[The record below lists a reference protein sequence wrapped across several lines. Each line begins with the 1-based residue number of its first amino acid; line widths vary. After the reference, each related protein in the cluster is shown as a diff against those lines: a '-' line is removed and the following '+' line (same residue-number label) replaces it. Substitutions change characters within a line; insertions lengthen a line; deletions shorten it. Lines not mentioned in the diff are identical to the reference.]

1 MPPFFYI
8 YLFYLYYIIGQACKN
23 RWISLRDQLRK
34 AIKKK
39 KTKSGQAA
47 DIQKKWKYE
56 DCMSFVLPF
65 FKQRE
70 TYSNIL
76 SPESASEESNDE
88 DISNKNDKTTNN
100 DVLNEDEESEKE
112 TPSKRK
118 VMGSL
123 SQKTKSLKKIK
134 IPASYYSKT
143 KKNNKPQTASSV
155 LMKYI
160 LDNETNDEPKATSYA
175 HPIDTFFQG
184 LAATV
189 KTFSPEY
196 QHMAKN
202 KLFGIVSDLEWA
214 QLQNKSANPQI
225 PLSVNPSTSY
235 FCSNTQVAPSQ
246 NTMQYIQT
254 PTPSPISRPSSSTST
269 TTQHFYENFDPTNV
283 QNMY

>member
-1 MPPFFYI
+1 MDDENLI
-8 YLFYLYYIIGQACKN
+8 EKVRLYDELYNMAHKKYSDNHHKDIIWMKIGKELNTTGQACKN

-39 KTKSGQAA
+39 KTKSVQAA

-56 DCMSFVLPF
+56 DCMSFVIPF
-65 FKQRE
+65 FKERE

-76 SPESASEESNDE
+76 SLESACEESNDE
-88 DISNKNDKTTNN
+88 NISNKNDNTTNN

-112 TPSKRK
+112 TTLKRK
-118 VMGSL
+118 VME
-123 SQKTKSLKKIK
+123 SQKKMKIS
-134 IPASYYSKT
+134 ASYYSKK

-160 LDNETNDEPKATSYA
+160 LGNETNDEPNATFYK

-202 KLFGIVSDLEWA
+202 KVFGIVSDLEWA

-225 PLSVNPSTSY
+225 PLSINPSTSY

-246 NTMQYIQT
+246 NTIQYIQT
-254 PTPSPISRPSSSTST
+254 PTPSPISRPS
-269 TTQHFYENFDPTNV
+269 
-283 QNMY
+283 